1 MDFTLPKIVETLTP
15 TTSGIDPLPPCMAI
29 SSTEHNKGRSD
40 VWGHFTKQ
48 KPYFKKKAKCNY
60 CGDLIK
66 DLAGTSGMRNH
77 LIRCKENPNREAF
90 KRQKLSSSTTEGV
103 SVGPSPTISKFDQ
116 NTSRMKLVK
125 MFVKSEFPF
134 RFVEDEDFRDFVR
147 SLQPRF
153 EVPSRTTLRR
163 EMWELYEDE
172 KAKLKIFLS
181 KQCGRVC
188 LTTDKWTSIQNL
200 NYMSLTAHFI
210 DDDWKLHKKI
220 LIFSQTT
227 GHSGELIA
235 KHVEACLNNW
245 ELKRVLSVT
254 VDNATTNDVGVQ
266 YLKRRML
273 SWNCL
278 VLIVKDGLKEINNS
292 ISKI

>member
-1 MDFTLPKIVETLTP
+1 M
-15 TTSGIDPLPPCMAI
+15 
-29 SSTEHNKGRSD
+29 
-40 VWGHFTKQ
+40 
-48 KPYFKKKAKCNY
+48 
-60 CGDLIK
+60 
-66 DLAGTSGMRNH
+66 
-77 LIRCKENPNREAF
+77 IRCKENPNREAF
-90 KRQKLSSSTTEGV
+90 KRQKLSSSTTEGA

-116 NTSRMKLVK
+116 NASRMKLVK
-125 MFVKSEFPF
+125 MFVKSELPF
-134 RFVEDEDFRDFVR
+134 RFMEDEDFRDFVR

-153 EVPSRTTLRR
+153 EVLSRTTLRR
-163 EMWELYEDE
+163 EMWQLYEEE
-172 KAKLKIFLS
+172 KTKLKIFLS

-188 LTTDKWTSIQNL
+188 LTTDTWTSIQNL

-235 KHVEACLNNW
+235 KHVETCLNNW

-254 VDNATTNDVGVQ
+254 VDNATANDVGVQ

-273 SWNCL
+273 S
-278 VLIVKDGLKEINNS
+278 
-292 ISKI
+292 